1 MSDIIL
7 VHGACHGAWCWRDVI
22 PGLEA
27 RGHRVRALDMPG
39 RGVPDDAG
47 DLTLADQADT
57 ILAALDGPAVLV
69 GHSAGGLSI
78 SAAAQ
83 AAPDKV
89 QHLVYVAA
97 LLPRDGDSLG
107 EMMQAL
113 EGERANLPIT
123 RTENRLGYCFDT
135 DGAGPKLYNGATE
148 DQMAWALPQIC
159 AEPSGPHR
167 DRIKL
172 GAAFDALPKSYIRC
186 QQDLVIPAI
195 DQTRLAADLPARNIH
210 DLDTGHSPFLS
221 EAPALTAL
229 IDQIAKEG

>member
-83 AAPDKV
+83 AARPS
-89 QHLVYVAA
+89 A
-97 LLPRDGDSLG
+97 PRTSDS
-107 EMMQAL
+107 ATNSVR
-113 EGERANLPIT
+113 RA
-123 RTENRLGYCFDT
+123 
-135 DGAGPKLYNGATE
+135 
-148 DQMAWALPQIC
+148 
-159 AEPSGPHR
+159 
-167 DRIKL
+167 
-172 GAAFDALPKSYIRC
+172 
-186 QQDLVIPAI
+186 
-195 DQTRLAADLPARNIH
+195 
-210 DLDTGHSPFLS
+210 
-221 EAPALTAL
+221 
-229 IDQIAKEG
+229 